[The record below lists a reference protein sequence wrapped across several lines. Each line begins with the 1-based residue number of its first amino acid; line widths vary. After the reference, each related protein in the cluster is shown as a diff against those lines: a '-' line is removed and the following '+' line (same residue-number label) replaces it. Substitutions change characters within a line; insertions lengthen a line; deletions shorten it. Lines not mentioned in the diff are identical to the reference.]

1 MVRMQRD
8 NQRGVAILLALL
20 LCGAVSAIHK
30 QIEHKRGNDPVT
42 GVVRDAALVPAQTAG
57 VRVSRWWHSNVASL
71 FAGPRLAHQNHTLET
86 QVMALTAQN
95 RDLLAAQAE
104 NDRLRQLLDF
114 ERKSSLPLLAAE
126 VTALKPSNQQDT
138 VILNRGTSDGVH
150 VHSIV
155 LAANGA
161 LIGQVLDVSA
171 HSCTVLMLTDNNS
184 SVGAE
189 VKTDQG
195 SAPIGVC
202 QGQGSGQLKLT
213 YLRSDAPVAPGATVV
228 SSGLGGTYPANVPVG
243 TVTAVTVDRTRSL
256 KSATIRPA
264 ADLDHL
270 DEAFLVR

>member
-1 MVRMQRD
+1 MV
-8 NQRGVAILLALL
+8 
-20 LCGAVSAIHK
+20 
-30 QIEHKRGNDPVT
+30 
-42 GVVRDAALVPAQTAG
+42 
-57 VRVSRWWHSNVASL
+57 
-71 FAGPRLAHQNHTLET
+71 
-86 QVMALTAQN
+86 LTAQN

-138 VILNRGTSDGVH
+138 VILNRGTADGVH

-161 LIGQVLDVSA
+161 LVGQVFDVSS

-189 VKTDQG
+189 VKAGQG
-195 SAPIGVC
+195 PAPIGVC
-202 QGQGSGQLKLT
+202 QGQGSGQLRLT
-213 YLRSDAPVAPGATVV
+213 YLRSDAPVEPGATVV

-243 TVTAVTVDRTRSL
+243 TVTSVTIDRTRSL
-256 KSATIRPA
+256 KSAVIRPA